1 MKVKTKMKHLLTIII
16 SATVAYAT
24 LFGMYNYLPVKY
36 LTVES
41 NQKLGATI
49 TTILATDKLSDSR
62 SVINTN
68 FANLNDNKIEMSTTS
83 VASITTL
90 GNLASANSLTSA
102 TSLATLNALTSATS
116 LTSVGTITT
125 GTWNALFTAAVIDGD
140 DINSNIGGRSI
151 TLTSAS
157 PDTIDADVELYT
169 FTIAVNMFATST
181 ADGISTTSEAFVSLQ
196 IPTASTITRFTCYTD
211 DAGTSTIRASVSTD
225 GISAGTDI
233 LYSTGTECGADEEIA
248 TTTFFTTAIGARDWI
263 HFYVSD
269 AEPTGS
275 RPRVIYMSFEATKN
289 D

>member
-1 MKVKTKMKHLLTIII
+1 MKHLLTIII

-102 TSLATLNALTSATS
+102 TSLATLAS

-125 GTWNALFTAAVIDGD
+125 GTWNSLFTAATIDGD

-169 FTIAVNMFATST
+169 FTIAVNMFASST

-248 TTTFFTTAIGARDWI
+248 TTTFGTTAIGARDWI